1 MAVATSTIL
10 AGLAAAGALTGAA
23 TSIVSATKGSNATP
37 APTYNYKSEQLKAA
51 NQEANA
57 NRKRVMA
64 ETDTVQTSA
73 LGNTGTTQTQ
83 KKTLLGG

>member
-1 MAVATSTIL
+1 MAALTAIL
-10 AGLAAAGALTGAA
+10 GGLAAAGAIAGAT
-23 TSIVSATKGSNATP
+23 TSIVSATKGHKETP
-37 APTYNYKSEQLKAA
+37 APTYNAKAEQEKAA

-64 ETDTVQTSA
+64 ETETVKTSA
-73 LGNTGTTQTQ
+73 LGNTGATQTQ